1 VTALVAGEALVDLVA
16 DADSLAAAE
25 RFRRRPG
32 GAPANVAVGLAR
44 LGGAPALRARVGDD
58 PFGAFLTDHL
68 AEAGVDVGPVET
80 DPDAPTGLAFV
91 AGESF
96 AFRRDGSADTRL
108 APGRPP
114 DERLAAADAL
124 HAGGLLLA
132 TEPARGATYDL
143 LERAPPD
150 TLVSFDPNARP
161 SVWAASAHAYGPS
174 VRRAVAAADVVAAT
188 PAELRAAGYEGDP
201 VGLAAAVL
209 ADGPHTALLTRGA
222 AGAVG
227 ATGPGAPCGRAR
239 ASHGGYDVDAV
250 DPTGAG
256 DAFLAGAVTALR
268 EGRALAD
275 VLAFADAV
283 AARSTTATGATAALP
298 TRAEARALVER

>member
-1 VTALVAGEALVDLVA
+1 MSALVAGEALVDLVA

-44 LGGAPALRARVGDD
+44 LGGTPALRARVGDD
-58 PFGAFLTDHL
+58 PFGVFLTDQL
-68 AEAGVDVGPVET
+68 ADAGVDVGPVET

-96 AFRRDGSADTRL
+96 AFRRNGSADTRL
-108 APGRPP
+108 EPGHPP
-114 DERLAAADAL
+114 DDRLAALDAL
-124 HAGGLLLA
+124 HVGGLLLA
-132 TEPARGATYDL
+132 TEPARAATYDL
-143 LERAPPD
+143 LERAPSD
-150 TLVSFDPNARP
+150 TLVSFDPNARR
-161 SVWAASAHAYGPS
+161 SVWAASDHAYARS
-174 VRRAVAAADVVAAT
+174 VRRAIAATDVVAAT
-188 PAELRAAGYEGDP
+188 PAELRTAGYEGDP
-201 VGLAAAVL
+201 AGLAAAVL

-239 ASHGGYDVDAV
+239 AGHGGYDVDAV

-268 EGRALAD
+268 EGRPLAD
-275 VLAFADAV
+275 ALAFANAV
-283 AARSTTATGATAALP
+283 AARSTTAAGATTALP
-298 TRAEARALVER
+298 TRAEALALVGR